1 AWLAVRLSW
10 VWICFMLEETVFS
23 NERPVAWIV
32 FLKSGGTRFCTSR
45 SASRPALTA
54 WLMNVPLE
62 AELLEDELLDEDGFL
77 VDDAR
82 FLLAM
87 PCPPYERCTTFMS
100 VGNLGWRPA

>member
-1 AWLAVRLSW
+1 
-10 VWICFMLEETVFS
+10 MLEETVFS
-23 NERPVAWIV
+23 NDRPVAWIV

-54 WLMNVPLE
+54 WFMNVPLE
-62 AELLEDELLDEDGFL
+62 DELLEEVLDEVDFL

-87 PCPPYERCTTFMS
+87 PCPPCERCTPFTCCKFGVAPS
-100 VGNLGWRPA
+100 ITQCVRIA